1 MTGKKFPNPEYGR
14 DLISK
19 LPREYFNDAVVI
31 GAPEAWQLAQ
41 SLFPV
46 EPAAFAVPSSMEQS
60 DIESQIASLPKAAV
74 VFGLGGGTA
83 CDAAKLYSAMRGS
96 RLILIPSTL
105 SVDAAFCRAVAVRRD
120 YRVRYVGSVEPER
133 LLVDFALI
141 EKAPAFLNRA
151 GVGDVLSI
159 YTALEDWRLAR
170 QDIDEAFDAEIALK
184 SESLLKRLCEA
195 SEEIAACS
203 ETGLRTI
210 AELYVEE
217 VRLCERWGN
226 SRPEE
231 GSEHYF
237 AYCLESL
244 TRKPYIHGELV
255 CFGIL
260 LATLAQGRPA
270 DEIRRRIA
278 GFKVECSPQRLQ
290 LSPETL
296 TDVLMRLPSFLEE
309 EKQLPY
315 GVYHKTGMTREL
327 AESLTEKVFKLF
339 E

>member
-1 MTGKKFPNPEYGR
+1 MTADIFPRPEYGR
-14 DLISK
+14 NLIKK
-19 LPREYFNDAVVI
+19 LPTDYFNDAVVI
-31 GAPEAWQLAQ
+31 GAPEAWELAQ

-46 EPAAFAVPSSMEQS
+46 PPAAFAVPSSMEQS
-60 DIESQIASLPKAAV
+60 DIESQLAALPNASV

-83 CDAAKLYSAMRGS
+83 CDAAKLYSAMRGA
-96 RLILIPSTL
+96 RLILIPSAL

-120 YRVRYVGSVEPER
+120 YRVRYVGSVEPDR

-159 YTALEDWRLAR
+159 YTALEDWRTAR
-170 QDIDEAFDAEIALK
+170 DDKGEAFDYDICSK
-184 SESLLKRLCEA
+184 SESLLKRLYDA
-195 SEEIAACS
+195 ADEIAACS
-203 ETGLRTI
+203 EKGLRSI

-217 VRLCERWGN
+217 VRLCELWGN

-255 CFGIL
+255 CLGII
-260 LATLAQGRPA
+260 LATLASGRSA
-270 DEIRRRIA
+270 DEIMERIA
-278 GFKVECSPQRLQ
+278 RFKVECSPKRLQ
-290 LSPETL
+290 LEPETL
-296 TDVLMRLPSFLEE
+296 TDALMRLPAFLEE

-315 GVYHKTGMTREL
+315 GVYHKTGMTRAR
-327 AESLTEKVFKLF
+327 AENLTKEAFKLF
-339 E
+339 D